1 MYDAIIV
8 GAGPAGAS
16 AAIAL
21 AQRGV
26 RNVLLIDRAQFPRD
40 KTCGSGLSPNAL
52 KLGAQ
57 LGIDAELR
65 RLAVPIMSVKIVT
78 REGRSMVLSS
88 NAEAVVLLRR
98 EFDNLLVARAR
109 ELGVH
114 FEGGVRITELLYDG
128 PRVTGV
134 RTPDGRALRSRFV
147 LSATGAHAIFSK
159 DPRPKRSISTLMGW
173 WEGAEFVPRQIEMI
187 FDRNVAPL
195 YGWLFPETDTRVN
208 IGICIDGQ
216 ESGGRKTAR
225 NVREVFARFLKDH
238 YENRLRNARQIGKL
252 RGHPIVYS
260 DWIGHC
266 TVPGALQLGE
276 AARIT
281 HNATGEGI
289 SQAMQSGIYAAEA
302 VSDVLSEGASEP
314 EAWEAYTAKLRKRFT
329 PGVIGGHALRR
340 VIDSPIL
347 DGLAA
352 AYNRPFIR
360 RNVVRLLGSAL
371 AGSSVVESSASPD

>member
-8 GAGPAGAS
+8 GAGPSGAS

-21 AQRGV
+21 AQKGV
-26 RNVLLIDRAQFPRD
+26 RNVLLLDRAHFPRD

-52 KLGAQ
+52 KLGAE

-65 RLAVPIMSVKIVT
+65 RLATPIMSVRLVT

-98 EFDNLLVARAR
+98 EFDNLLVERAR
-109 ELGVH
+109 KLGIE
-114 FEGGVRITELLYDG
+114 FEGGVHVTELLREG
-128 PRVTGV
+128 ERVTGV
-134 RTPDGRALRSRFV
+134 RLPDGRELQSRFV
-147 LSATGAHAIFSK
+147 LSATGAHAIFST
-159 DPRPKRSISTLMGW
+159 DPRPKQSISTLMGW
-173 WEGAEFVPRQIEMI
+173 WEGAEFVPKQIEMI

-216 ESGGRKTAR
+216 ETGGQKTRR
-225 NVREVFARFLKDH
+225 NVRDVFARFLKDH
-238 YENRLRNARQIGKL
+238 YGDRLRNARQIGKL
-252 RGHPIVYS
+252 KGHPIVYA
-260 DWIGHC
+260 DWVAHC

-276 AARIT
+276 AARVT

-302 VSDVLSEGASEP
+302 VSDVLSERASET
-314 EAWEAYTAKLRKRFT
+314 EAREAYTAKLRKRFT
-329 PGVIGGHALRR
+329 PGVIGGHALRK

-360 RNVVRLLGSAL
+360 KNVVRLLGSAL
-371 AGSSVVESSASPD
+371 AGSSVVESSASHD